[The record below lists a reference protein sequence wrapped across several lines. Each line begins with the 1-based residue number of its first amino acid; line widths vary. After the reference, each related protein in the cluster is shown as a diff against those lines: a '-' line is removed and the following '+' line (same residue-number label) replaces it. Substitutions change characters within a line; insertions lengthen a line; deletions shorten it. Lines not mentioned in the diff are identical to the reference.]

1 MVLVPPKK
9 KTGWPLIGNEV
20 RKLRWVNSF
29 IGIHSAC
36 FWPKTWP
43 RVLDIFGL
51 VSDALRILLQN
62 CKACFVRN
70 QYWL

>member
-1 MVLVPPKK
+1 MGLSKM
-9 KTGWPLIGNEV
+9 E
-20 RKLRWVNSF
+20 F
-29 IGIHSAC
+29 IWIHSAC
-36 FWPKTWP
+36 FWASQNMAH
-43 RVLDIFGL
+43 VLDIFGL